1 MHQQFMAIY
10 DSFFDDIY
18 RYVFVRI
25 GARWD
30 ADDLVSEIF
39 RKALEA
45 YSPKIQNPSA
55 WLFRIARNTVTDFY
69 RKKRELPLGG
79 GIGESWPGETCF
91 ELDVETRERVLGL
104 RKCLSMLSQEDF
116 DLISLHYF
124 SGMTYKDMSRLL
136 HKSEGSVKMK
146 VMRAKNR
153 LGNFVKEK
161 MEG

>member
-10 DSFFDDIY
+10 DSLFDDIY

-79 GIGESWPGETCF
+79 GVGESRPGEINF

-104 RKCLSMLSQEDF
+104 RKCLSKLSQKDL

-124 SGMTYKDMSRLL
+124 AGMTYKDIGRLL
-136 HKSEGSVKMK
+136 HRSEGSVKMR

-153 LGNFVKEK
+153 LGVLMKDE